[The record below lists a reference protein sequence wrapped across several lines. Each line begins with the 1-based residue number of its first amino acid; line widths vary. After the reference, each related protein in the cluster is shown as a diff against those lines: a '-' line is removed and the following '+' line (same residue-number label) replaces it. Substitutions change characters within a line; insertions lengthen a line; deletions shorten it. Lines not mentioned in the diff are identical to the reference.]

1 MGFTGISEKNGEE
14 NCENWSENE
23 FCILPRQLLH
33 EVNNSDSSFPWR
45 ATWSEAL
52 GAVLTLGLADDH
64 HLGISYVAQ
73 GD

>member
-1 MGFTGISEKNGEE
+1 MKVNFLHSLLRG
-14 NCENWSENE
+14 
-23 FCILPRQLLH
+23 QLLH

-52 GAVLTLGLADDH
+52 GAVLTLRLADTH
-64 HLGISYVAQ
+64 HLGISYVAR